1 MPLKPTPIS
10 GEGVEERFVNL
21 GAVTF
26 SNGVLKKCRVGINQY
41 AQSEWWWNNIRQ

>member
-10 GEGVEERFVNL
+10 GEGVEERLVNL

-26 SNGVLKKCRVGINQY
+26 SIGVLKKCRVGLNQY
-41 AQSEWWWNNIRQ
+41 ALSEWWRCNIQQ